1 MLAHLMLSSIIVSGL
16 LMLCG
21 IAINALASL
30 WTRRTRIKP
39 WSTPVVKVQDDQRLV
54 VGPRS
59 DSGGLS
65 PQPTQGSRLGCSIF
79 MLSEAWASLQARAF
93 GRLGYH
99 VARRPWCTLTA
110 IFIFAMGMACRLP
123 VMRVHKDALTMWLPS
138 NAVATYHAAAYSA
151 LTNRPRPRSLL
162 VLIESHVVI
171 ASTASSSTSPLK
183 ALLLE
188 AMKIHHYVTS
198 LNLYKVSAASA
209 LSESGVFSPLMLWNY
224 SEANLQADSDPAAT
238 LRANLDSIG
247 IDGGVS
253 AGSLRSMVRFS
264 SSLDNN
270 AEPAAIEAL
279 LLAYTIDG
287 QLKDRAID
295 RAIDFSPLWAFFGWT
310 TPLKDQAVDLAIDFE
325 RLVRTNL
332 SASMA
337 ASAWEHVSRLHVFSA
352 SALSDDLYAAVG
364 NDSLMISL
372 SIAMMCVYVGIF
384 IRRSDGGK
392 LRYSPALAG
401 SAVFSVLLATL
412 AAFGAGAALGV
423 EYNDN
428 CNMAIFIIL
437 GVGVDDAFVIVGALD
452 DIPAAE
458 AAPDAAAAEGKGN
471 SSSSTTTSHAQPP
484 TAEQTAD
491 RIGKALANCGS
502 AILLSSTTNAISFAL
517 GANSPLPALQ
527 GFCTYAALGM
537 LFDLLF
543 QLTFFVAAVALN
555 ERYMYQRCQFRIPS
569 SLISRIGFGSSGA
582 SAAQSCNS
590 NRSRFRFRAIAAC
603 ILCIYATTLGLSL
616 NASWYLG
623 VGFRPQELVASSSK
637 IAQFFAAQE
646 RFFPRSPTRVEV
658 VVVHARR
665 DASPDLDAWNPMPI
679 TEEGTFATLDRL
691 TGALHAMRGVR
702 RVNGTQAI
710 SPLWT
715 STFAQ
720 RLQGSSPSPA
730 QLGSQQLQS
739 ELATFLATPDARTL
753 EGLGS
758 LVADKTVVFGTI
770 WQVLIDDY
778 SAEQMVQLRSMLHET
793 GVERSAFA
801 FSALDI
807 YCEQDAGLL
816 VFARDNLLQVFGAVL
831 GTALLLTLSP
841 GFVCL
846 MAACTLS
853 CVTHMIGWMLL
864 TRIQL
869 SSISLVPLLISVG
882 LCIDYMTH
890 IAHAF
895 LEARGT
901 PEERTRAALGSR
913 GFAVLNSGVST
924 GLSVALLALGESAI
938 FTTFF
943 WMLLG
948 VVVIGLFHALLVLP
962 LCLSLLPAWDQD
974 QHGECKAASIASV
987 VDGNLV
993 VETPSCNRACGSDF
1007 EMSALHNHETSGTVF
1022 SSSSSI

>member
-1 MLAHLMLSSIIVSGL
+1 MLAHLVLYSIIVSGL

-99 VARRPWCTLTA
+99 VARRPWCTLAA
-110 IFIFAMGMACRLP
+110 IFIFAMGMACGLL
-123 VMRVHKDALTMWLPS
+123 VMRVHKDALTMWLPLNS
-138 NAVATYHAAAYSA
+138 NSTKHAAAYSA
-151 LTNRPRPRSLL
+151 LTERPRPRSLL
-162 VLIESHVVI
+162 VLIESHAVT
-171 ASTASSSTSPLK
+171 ASTASSSNSSLK
-183 ALLLE
+183 ALLHE
-188 AMKIHHYVTS
+188 ALKIHHLVMS
-198 LNLYKVSAASA
+198 SGLSNVAAASA
-209 LSESGVFSPLMLWNY
+209 LSSNSNKNESGFFSPLVLWRY
-224 SEANLQADSDPAAT
+224 SAADLEDDPDPAKT
-238 LRANLDSIG
+238 LRDYFDDRGS
-247 IDGGVS
+247 DGGVS
-253 AGSLRSMVRFS
+253 AGSLRSMVFS
-264 SSLDNN
+264 SSLDKN
-270 AEPAAIEAL
+270 AEPATIEAL

-287 QLKDRAID
+287 RLEDGVVGR
-295 RAIDFSPLWAFFGWT
+295 
-310 TPLKDQAVDLAIDFE
+310 AIDFE
-325 RLVRTNL
+325 RNVRKNL
-332 SASMA
+332 A

-437 GVGVDDAFVIVGALD
+437 GVGVDDAFVIVGAID

-458 AAPDAAAAEGKGN
+458 AAPDVAAAEGKGN
-471 SSSSTTTSHAQPP
+471 SSTTTTTTTSHEQPP

-537 LFDLLF
+537 VFDLLF

-603 ILCIYATTLGLSL
+603 ILCTYATTLGLSL

-715 STFAQ
+715 STFTFAQ
-720 RLQGSSPSPA
+720 RLQGSLTSPVL
-730 QLGSQQLQS
+730 LGSKQLQS
-739 ELATFLATPDARTL
+739 ELATFLAAPVAKSL
-753 EGLGS
+753 NGS
-758 LVADKTVVFGTI
+758 LVTDQTVVFGTI

-993 VETPSCNRACGSDF
+993 VETPTCNRACGSDF

>member
-1 MLAHLMLSSIIVSGL
+1 MLAHLVLYSIIVSGL

-99 VARRPWCTLTA
+99 VARRPWCTLAA
-110 IFIFAMGMACRLP
+110 IFIFAMGMACGLL
-123 VMRVHKDALTMWLPS
+123 VMRVHKDALTMWLPLNS
-138 NAVATYHAAAYSA
+138 NSTKHAAAYSA
-151 LTNRPRPRSLL
+151 LTERPRPRSLL
-162 VLIESHVVI
+162 VLIESHAVT
-171 ASTASSSTSPLK
+171 ASTASSSNSSLK
-183 ALLLE
+183 ALLHE
-188 AMKIHHYVTS
+188 ALKIHHLVMS
-198 LNLYKVSAASA
+198 SGLSNVAAASA
-209 LSESGVFSPLMLWNY
+209 LSSYSNKNESGFFSPLVLWRY
-224 SEANLQADSDPAAT
+224 SAADLEDDPDPAKT

-270 AEPAAIEAL
+270 AEPATIEAL

-287 QLKDRAID
+287 RLEDGVVGR
-295 RAIDFSPLWAFFGWT
+295 
-310 TPLKDQAVDLAIDFE
+310 AIDFE
-325 RLVRTNL
+325 RNVRKNL
-332 SASMA
+332 A

-437 GVGVDDAFVIVGALD
+437 GVGVDDAFVIVGAID

-458 AAPDAAAAEGKGN
+458 AAPDVAAAEGKGN
-471 SSSSTTTSHAQPP
+471 SSTTTTTSHEQPP

-537 LFDLLF
+537 VFDLLF

-603 ILCIYATTLGLSL
+603 ILCTYATTLGLSL

-665 DASPDLDAWNPMPI
+665 DASPDLDGWVPMPI

-715 STFAQ
+715 STFTFAQ
-720 RLQGSSPSPA
+720 RLQGSLTSPVL
-730 QLGSQQLQS
+730 LGSKQLQS
-739 ELATFLATPDARTL
+739 ELAKFLAAPVANSL
-753 EGLGS
+753 NGS

-924 GLSVALLALGESAI
+924 GLSVALLALGDSAI

-993 VETPSCNRACGSDF
+993 VEAPTCNRACGSDF

>member
-1 MLAHLMLSSIIVSGL
+1 MLAHLVLSSIIVSGL

-39 WSTPVVKVQDDQRLV
+39 LSTPVVKVQDDQRLV

-59 DSGGLS
+59 DSSGLS
-65 PQPTQGSRLGCSIF
+65 PQPKQGSRLWCSIF

-99 VARRPWCTLTA
+99 VARRPWCTLA
-110 IFIFAMGMACRLP
+110 AVFIFAMGMACGLL
-123 VMRVHKDALTMWLPS
+123 VMKKHKDALTMWLPS
-138 NAVATYHAAAYSA
+138 NAVATHHAAVYSA
-151 LTNRPRPRSLL
+151 LTGRPRPRSLL
-162 VLIESHVVI
+162 VLIESHAVT

-188 AMKIHHYVTS
+188 AMEIHYLVTS
-198 LNLYKVSAASA
+198 SGLSNVSAASA
-209 LSESGVFSPLMLWNY
+209 LSESGFFSPLMLWGY
-224 SEANLQADSDPAAT
+224 SAATLEADSDPAAT

-270 AEPAAIEAL
+270 AEPTAIEAL

-287 QLKDRAID
+287 RLEDGVVGR
-295 RAIDFSPLWAFFGWT
+295 
-310 TPLKDQAVDLAIDFE
+310 AIDFE
-325 RLVRTNL
+325 RKVRK
-332 SASMA
+332 SMA
-337 ASAWEHVSRLHVFSA
+337 ASAWEHVARVHVFSA

-364 NDSLMISL
+364 DDSIMIGA
-372 SIAMMCVYVGIF
+372 SITMMCVYVGFF

-401 SAVFSVLLATL
+401 FAVFSVLLATL

-458 AAPDAAAAEGKGN
+458 AAPDAAAAESKGN
-471 SSSSTTTSHAQPP
+471 SSNSTTTSHAQPP
-484 TAEQTAD
+484 NAEQTAD

-537 LFDLLF
+537 VFDLLF

-555 ERYMYQRCQFRIPS
+555 ERYQGSRLRIPCP
-569 SLISRIGFGSSGA
+569 LVSRISFGSSGA
-582 SAAQSCNS
+582 AAAQSCNS
-590 NRSRFRFRAIAAC
+590 KRSRFRFRAIAAC
-603 ILCIYATTLGLSL
+603 ILCTYATTLGLSL

-623 VGFRPQELVASSSK
+623 VGFRPQELVASSSS
-637 IAQFFAAQE
+637 IAGFFKAQE
-646 RFFPRSPTRVEV
+646 RLFPRSPTRVEL

-665 DASPDLDAWNPMPI
+665 DSSPVLDDWVPMPI
-679 TEEGTFATLDRL
+679 TEEGTYATLDRFH
-691 TGALHAMRGVR
+691 GALHAMRGVP
-702 RVNGTQAI
+702 RVAGQQAI

-715 STFAQ
+715 TTFAQ
-720 RLQGSSPSPA
+720 RLRQGSLPSPA
-730 QLGSQQLQS
+730 QLGSLQLQS

-753 EGLGS
+753 EGVGS

-816 VFARDNLLQVFGAVL
+816 VFARDNLLQVIGAVL

-853 CVTHMIGWMLL
+853 CVAHMIGWMLL
-864 TRIQL
+864 TGIQL

-924 GLSVALLALGESAI
+924 GLSVVLLALGKSAI

-962 LCLSLLPAWDQD
+962 LCLCLLPAWDQD
-974 QHGECKAASIASV
+974 QHGVCKATSIASV

-993 VETPSCNRACGSDF
+993 VETPTFNRACGSDF
-1007 EMSALHNHETSGTVF
+1007 EMSAMHNYETSGTVF

>member
-1 MLAHLMLSSIIVSGL
+1 
-16 LMLCG
+16 
-21 IAINALASL
+21 
-30 WTRRTRIKP
+30 
-39 WSTPVVKVQDDQRLV
+39 
-54 VGPRS
+54 
-59 DSGGLS
+59 
-65 PQPTQGSRLGCSIF
+65 

-99 VARRPWCTLTA
+99 VARRPWCTLAA
-110 IFIFAMGMACRLP
+110 IFIFALGMAFGLFS
-123 VMRVHKDALTMWLPS
+123 MRVHKDALTMWLPS
-138 NAVATYHAAAYSA
+138 NAVATHHAAVYSA
-151 LTNRPRPRSLL
+151 LTGRPRPRSLL
-162 VLIESHVVI
+162 VLIESHAVT
-171 ASTASSSTSPLK
+171 ASTSSSSTSPLK

-188 AMKIHHYVTS
+188 AMEIHYLVTS
-198 LNLYKVSAASA
+198 SGLSNVSAASA
-209 LSESGVFSPLMLWNY
+209 LSESGFFSPLMLWGY
-224 SEANLQADSDPAAT
+224 SAATLEADSDPAAT
-238 LRANLDSIG
+238 LRASLDSIG

-264 SSLDNN
+264 SNPDNN
-270 AEPAAIEAL
+270 AEPAVIEAL

-287 QLKDRAID
+287 ELEDRAIY
-295 RAIDFSPLWAFFGWT
+295 RAIDFGPLWASFGAFFGWRT
-310 TPLKDQAVDLAIDFE
+310 KALDAPQSTVDRAIAFE
-325 RLVRTNL
+325 KLVGTNL

-337 ASAWEHVSRLHVFSA
+337 ASAWEHVARVHVFSA

-364 NDSLMISL
+364 KDSLMIGA
-372 SIAMMCVYVGIF
+372 SIAMMCVYVGFF

-423 EYNDN
+423 VYNDN

-471 SSSSTTTSHAQPP
+471 SRSSNTTTTSHAQPP

-537 LFDLLF
+537 VFDLLF

-555 ERYMYQRCQFRIPS
+555 ERYQGSRLRIPCP
-569 SLISRIGFGSSGA
+569 LVSRISFGSSGA
-582 SAAQSCNS
+582 SAAQSYNS
-590 NRSRFRFRAIAAC
+590 KRSRFRFRAIAAC
-603 ILCIYATTLGLSL
+603 ILCTYATTLGLSL

-623 VGFRPQELVASSSK
+623 VGFRPQELVASSSS
-637 IAQFFAAQE
+637 IAGFFEAQE
-646 RFFPRSPTRVEV
+646 RLFPRSPTRVEL

-665 DASPDLDAWNPMPI
+665 DSSPDLDDWVPMPI
-679 TEEGTFATLDRL
+679 LEGGTYATLDRL
-691 TGALHAMRGVR
+691 HGALHAMRGVP
-702 RVNGTQAI
+702 RVAGQQAI

-720 RLQGSSPSPA
+720 RLRQGSLPSPA

-739 ELATFLATPDARTL
+739 ELATFLATTDARTL
-753 EGLGS
+753 EGVGI

-816 VFARDNLLQVFGAVL
+816 VFARDNLLQVIGAVL

-853 CVTHMIGWMLL
+853 CVAHMIGWMLL

-924 GLSVALLALGESAI
+924 GLSVVLLALGKSAI

-962 LCLSLLPAWDQD
+962 LCLCLLPAWDQD
-974 QHGECKAASIASV
+974 QHGECKATSIASV

-993 VETPSCNRACGSDF
+993 VETPTFNRACGSDV
-1007 EMSALHNHETSGTVF
+1007 EMSAMHNYETSGTVF

>member
-1 MLAHLMLSSIIVSGL
+1 MPDPHMLAHLVLSSIIVSGL

-39 WSTPVVKVQDDQRLV
+39 WGTPVVKVQGDQRLV

-59 DSGGLS
+59 DSSGLS
-65 PQPTQGSRLGCSIF
+65 PQPKQGSRLWCSIF

-99 VARRPWCTLTA
+99 VARRPWCTLA
-110 IFIFAMGMACRLP
+110 AVFIFAMGMACGLL
-123 VMRVHKDALTMWLPS
+123 VMKKHKDALTMWLPS
-138 NAVATYHAAAYSA
+138 NAVATHHAAVYSA
-151 LTNRPRPRSLL
+151 LTKRPRPRSLL
-162 VLIESHVVI
+162 VLIESHAVT

-188 AMKIHHYVTS
+188 AMEIHYLVTS
-198 LNLYKVSAASA
+198 SGLSNVSAASA
-209 LSESGVFSPLMLWNY
+209 LSESGFFSPLMLWGY
-224 SEANLQADSDPAAT
+224 SAATLEADSDPAAT

-270 AEPAAIEAL
+270 AEPTAIEAL

-287 QLKDRAID
+287 RLEDGVVGR
-295 RAIDFSPLWAFFGWT
+295 
-310 TPLKDQAVDLAIDFE
+310 AIDFE
-325 RLVRTNL
+325 RKVRK
-332 SASMA
+332 SMA
-337 ASAWEHVSRLHVFSA
+337 ASAWEHVARVHVFSA

-364 NDSLMISL
+364 DDSIMIGA
-372 SIAMMCVYVGIF
+372 SIAMMCVYVGFF

-401 SAVFSVLLATL
+401 FAVFSVLLATL

-458 AAPDAAAAEGKGN
+458 AAPDAAAAESKGN
-471 SSSSTTTSHAQPP
+471 SRSRSTTTTSHAQPP

-537 LFDLLF
+537 VFDLLF

-555 ERYMYQRCQFRIPS
+555 ERYQCSRLRIPCS
-569 SLISRIGFGSSGA
+569 FVSRIGFGSSCA
-582 SAAQSCNS
+582 TAAQSCNS
-590 NRSRFRFRAIAAC
+590 KRSRFRFRAIAAC
-603 ILCIYATTLGLSL
+603 ILCTYATTLGLSL

-623 VGFRPQELVASSSK
+623 VGFRPQELVASSSS
-637 IAQFFAAQE
+637 IAGFFRAQE
-646 RFFPRSPTRVEV
+646 RLFPRSPTRVEL

-665 DASPDLDAWNPMPI
+665 DSSPVLDDWVPMPI
-679 TEEGTFATLDRL
+679 TEEGTYATLDRFH
-691 TGALHAMRGVR
+691 GALHAMRGVP
-702 RVNGTQAI
+702 RVAGQQAI

-715 STFAQ
+715 TTFAQ
-720 RLQGSSPSPA
+720 RLRQGSLPSPA
-730 QLGSQQLQS
+730 QLGSLQLQS

-753 EGLGS
+753 EGVGS

-816 VFARDNLLQVFGAVL
+816 VFARDNLLQVIGAVL

-853 CVTHMIGWMLL
+853 CVAHMIGWMLL
-864 TRIQL
+864 TGIQL

-901 PEERTRAALGSR
+901 PEERTRTALGSR

-924 GLSVALLALGESAI
+924 GLSVVLLALGESAI

-962 LCLSLLPAWDQD
+962 LCLCLLPAWDQD
-974 QHGECKAASIASV
+974 QHGECKATSVASV

-993 VETPSCNRACGSDF
+993 VETPTFNRACGSDF
-1007 EMSALHNHETSGTVF
+1007 EMSAMHNYETSGTVF

>member
-1 MLAHLMLSSIIVSGL
+1 MLAHLVLYSIIVSGL

-99 VARRPWCTLTA
+99 VARRPWCTLAA
-110 IFIFAMGMACRLP
+110 IFIFAMGMACGLL
-123 VMRVHKDALTMWLPS
+123 VMRVHKDALTMWLPLNS
-138 NAVATYHAAAYSA
+138 NSTKHAAAYSA
-151 LTNRPRPRSLL
+151 LTERPRPRSLL
-162 VLIESHVVI
+162 VLIESHAVT
-171 ASTASSSTSPLK
+171 ASTASSSNSSLK
-183 ALLLE
+183 ALLHE
-188 AMKIHHYVTS
+188 ALKIHHLVMS
-198 LNLYKVSAASA
+198 SGLSNVAAASA
-209 LSESGVFSPLMLWNY
+209 LSSYSNKNESGFFSPLVLWRY
-224 SEANLQADSDPAAT
+224 SAADLEDDPDPAKT

-270 AEPAAIEAL
+270 AEPATIEAL

-287 QLKDRAID
+287 RLEDGVVGR
-295 RAIDFSPLWAFFGWT
+295 
-310 TPLKDQAVDLAIDFE
+310 AIDFE
-325 RLVRTNL
+325 RNVRKNL
-332 SASMA
+332 A

-372 SIAMMCVYVGIF
+372 SIAMMCVYVSIF

-401 SAVFSVLLATL
+401 SAVLSVLLATL

-437 GVGVDDAFVIVGALD
+437 GVGVDDAFVIVGAID

-458 AAPDAAAAEGKGN
+458 AAPDVAAAEGKGN
-471 SSSSTTTSHAQPP
+471 SSTTTTTSHEQPP

-537 LFDLLF
+537 VFDLLF

-603 ILCIYATTLGLSL
+603 ILCTYATTLGLSL

-665 DASPDLDAWNPMPI
+665 DASPDLDGWVPMPI

-715 STFAQ
+715 STFTFAQ
-720 RLQGSSPSPA
+720 RLQGSLTSPVL
-730 QLGSQQLQS
+730 LGSKQLQS
-739 ELATFLATPDARTL
+739 ELAKFLAAPVANSL
-753 EGLGS
+753 NGS

-924 GLSVALLALGESAI
+924 GLSVALLALGDSAI

-993 VETPSCNRACGSDF
+993 VEAPTCNRACGSDF

>member
-1 MLAHLMLSSIIVSGL
+1 MLAHLVLYSIIVSGL

-99 VARRPWCTLTA
+99 VARRPWCTLAA
-110 IFIFAMGMACRLP
+110 IFIFAMGMACGLL
-123 VMRVHKDALTMWLPS
+123 VMRVHKDALTMWLPLNS
-138 NAVATYHAAAYSA
+138 NSTKHAAAYSA
-151 LTNRPRPRSLL
+151 LTERPRPRSLL
-162 VLIESHVVI
+162 VLIESHAVT
-171 ASTASSSTSPLK
+171 ASTASSSNSSLK
-183 ALLLE
+183 ALLHE
-188 AMKIHHYVTS
+188 ALKIHHLVMS
-198 LNLYKVSAASA
+198 SGLSNVAAASA
-209 LSESGVFSPLMLWNY
+209 LSSNSNKTESGFFSPLVLWRY
-224 SEANLQADSDPAAT
+224 SAADLEDDPDPAKT
-238 LRANLDSIG
+238 LRDYFDDRGS
-247 IDGGVS
+247 DGGVS
-253 AGSLRSMVRFS
+253 AGSLRSMVFS
-264 SSLDNN
+264 SSLDKN
-270 AEPAAIEAL
+270 AEPATIEAL

-287 QLKDRAID
+287 RLEDGVVGR
-295 RAIDFSPLWAFFGWT
+295 
-310 TPLKDQAVDLAIDFE
+310 AIDFE
-325 RLVRTNL
+325 RNVRKNL
-332 SASMA
+332 A

-437 GVGVDDAFVIVGALD
+437 GVGVDDAFVIVGAID

-458 AAPDAAAAEGKGN
+458 AAPDVAAPEGKGN
-471 SSSSTTTSHAQPP
+471 SSTTTTTTTSHEQPP

-537 LFDLLF
+537 VFDLLF

-603 ILCIYATTLGLSL
+603 ILCTYATTLGLSL

-665 DASPDLDAWNPMPI
+665 DASPDLDGWVPMPI

-715 STFAQ
+715 STFTFAQ
-720 RLQGSSPSPA
+720 RLQGSLTSPVL
-730 QLGSQQLQS
+730 LGSKQLQS
-739 ELATFLATPDARTL
+739 ELAKFLAAPVANSL
-753 EGLGS
+753 NGS
-758 LVADKTVVFGTI
+758 LVADQTVVFGTI

-924 GLSVALLALGESAI
+924 GLSVALLALGDSAI

-993 VETPSCNRACGSDF
+993 VETPTCNRACGSDF

>member
-1 MLAHLMLSSIIVSGL
+1 MLAHLVLYSIIVSGL

-99 VARRPWCTLTA
+99 VARRPWCTLAA
-110 IFIFAMGMACRLP
+110 IFIFAMGMACGLL
-123 VMRVHKDALTMWLPS
+123 VMRVHKDALTMWLPLNS
-138 NAVATYHAAAYSA
+138 NSTKHAAAYSA
-151 LTNRPRPRSLL
+151 LTERPRPRSLL
-162 VLIESHVVI
+162 VLIESHAVT
-171 ASTASSSTSPLK
+171 ASTASSSNSSLK
-183 ALLLE
+183 ALLHE
-188 AMKIHHYVTS
+188 ALKIHHLVMS
-198 LNLYKVSAASA
+198 SGLSNVAAASA
-209 LSESGVFSPLMLWNY
+209 LSSNSNKNESGFFSPLVLWGY
-224 SEANLQADSDPAAT
+224 SAADLERDPDPAKT
-238 LRANLDSIG
+238 LRDYFDDRGS
-247 IDGGVS
+247 DGGVS
-253 AGSLRSMVRFS
+253 AGSLRSMVFS
-264 SSLDNN
+264 SSLDKN
-270 AEPAAIEAL
+270 AEPATIEAL

-287 QLKDRAID
+287 RLEDGVVGR
-295 RAIDFSPLWAFFGWT
+295 
-310 TPLKDQAVDLAIDFE
+310 AIDFE
-325 RLVRTNL
+325 RNVRKNL
-332 SASMA
+332 A

-437 GVGVDDAFVIVGALD
+437 GVGVDDAFVIVGAID

-458 AAPDAAAAEGKGN
+458 AAPDVAAAEGKGN
-471 SSSSTTTSHAQPP
+471 SSTTTTTSHEQPP

-537 LFDLLF
+537 VFDLLF

-603 ILCIYATTLGLSL
+603 ILCTYATTLGLSL

-665 DASPDLDAWNPMPI
+665 DASPDLDGWVPMPI

-715 STFAQ
+715 STFTFAQ
-720 RLQGSSPSPA
+720 RLQGSLTSPVL
-730 QLGSQQLQS
+730 LGSKQLQS
-739 ELATFLATPDARTL
+739 ELAKFLAAPVANSL
-753 EGLGS
+753 NGS
-758 LVADKTVVFGTI
+758 LVADQTVVFGTI

-993 VETPSCNRACGSDF
+993 VETPTCNRACASDF